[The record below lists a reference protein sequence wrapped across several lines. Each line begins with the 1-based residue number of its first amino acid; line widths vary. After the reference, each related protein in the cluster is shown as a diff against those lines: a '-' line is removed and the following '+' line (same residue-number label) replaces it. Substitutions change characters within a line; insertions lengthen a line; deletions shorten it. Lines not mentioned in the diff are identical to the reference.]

1 MQYLIDNK
9 EWIFSGIGATILG
22 LIITFLIMKQS
33 KNQKKANIIK
43 DNDIKLNNSS
53 GNSIQLIRKQVNH
66 DKPKIDLLSQDTL
79 KSYRELYRL
88 IDLAI
93 KSVEIG
99 FAPIKVNPSKGN
111 DEFLNDSI
119 VAYNQFSEYFD
130 SNEILFDLK
139 TISLTKNI
147 RDLIFRC
154 IKQQKLIENYKT
166 MNMPT
171 EKLFP
176 EIDKFLQMYDLHIS
190 NELPQIKE
198 KLKNHIKTQM
208 KQ

>member
-1 MQYLIDNK
+1 MHYLIDNK

-66 DKPKIDLLSQDTL
+66 DKPKIDLLFQDTL

-111 DEFLNDSI
+111 DEFLSDSI
-119 VAYNQFSEYFD
+119 VEYNQFSEYFD

-147 RDLIFRC
+147 RDLIFKC
-154 IKQQKLIENYKT
+154 IKQQKLIEDYKT

-190 NELPQIKE
+190 HELPQIKE
-198 KLKNHIKTQM
+198 ELKNHIKTQM

>member
-66 DKPKIDLLSQDTL
+66 DKPKIDLLFQDTL

-99 FAPIKVNPSKGN
+99 FAPIKVNPTKEN
-111 DEFLNDSI
+111 DKFLSDSI
-119 VAYNQFSEYFD
+119 VEYNQFSEYFD

-147 RDLIFRC
+147 RDVIFKC
-154 IKQQKLIENYKT
+154 IKQQKLIEDYKT

-190 NELPQIKE
+190 HELPQIKE
-198 KLKNHIKTQM
+198 ELKNHIKIQM